1 MAETAAG
8 SGPERGPGRKRGLER
23 GLPRGLAQ
31 GTAILTAAMLL
42 RLAIAGS
49 LPLVDDEAY
58 YWTWSTRLAAGY
70 YDHPPAIAWIIAAG
84 TAVFGK
90 TALGVRAGGIV
101 LTFVATLPLLTLVES
116 PVLLAMVLSSLPLF
130 ALGGILATPDIPLI
144 AGWMLALAGV
154 SRMGDSRHP
163 WRWALLA
170 GLGGGLAALGKY
182 TAWGFWPLAIGA
194 ALTLPK
200 PQRTSR
206 TFAVLLAAL
215 VALGTSAPNLL
226 WNADH
231 DWVSVRFQLNHGLSA
246 TVPPGIAGALEFAA
260 AQLGLGGGVLFGA
273 GLAAAWA
280 HRRSGE
286 IARFAVF
293 TSVPVLAFF
302 TLAAT
307 RSHPEANWAAPAFV
321 GLAVLLAGPKGAIPT
336 PRITRTAW
344 IGSGIALTLCA
355 GVVVH
360 AFHPF
365 LRIPNDPAARLGK
378 GAQLASP
385 VEAWGI
391 PSVWTPRYQE
401 AALLRWYGGP
411 GLAGVTTVP
420 GIDRTDQF
428 DLWRA
433 EDAPTERDGLFVRS
447 WRAAEPVVLTLCEHG
462 GPNLVEA
469 HDDAGAVTDRWQV
482 YEVHDCRF

>member
-1 MAETAAG
+1 MAEPGAG
-8 SGPERGPGRKRGLER
+8 SGPVP
-23 GLPRGLAQ
+23 PRGLAQ
-31 GTAILTAAMLL
+31 AIALLAAATLI
-42 RLAIAGS
+42 RLAIAAS

-84 TAVFGK
+84 TAMFGK

-154 SRMGDSRHP
+154 SRMGDARHP

-182 TAWGFWPLAIGA
+182 TAWGFWPLVGIA

-200 PQRTSR
+200 LQRVSR
-206 TFAVLLAAL
+206 TLTVLLGAL
-215 VALGTSAPNLL
+215 FALATSAPNLL

-231 DWVSVRFQLNHGLSA
+231 DFVSVAFQLHHGLGA
-246 TVPPGIAGALEFAA
+246 TAAPGIAGALEFAA

-280 HRRSGE
+280 HRHTVK
-286 IARFAVF
+286 IARFALC

-321 GLAVLLAGPKGAIPT
+321 GLAVLIAGPKGAIPT

-344 IGSGIALTLCA
+344 IGSGFALALCT
-355 GVVVH
+355 GIVVH

-365 LRIPNDPAARLGK
+365 LRIPNDPVARLGM

-391 PSVWTPRYQE
+391 PNVWTTRYQE
-401 AALLRWYGGP
+401 AALLRWYGGA
-411 GLAGVTTVP
+411 GLADATTVP
-420 GIDRTDQF
+420 GLDRADQF
-428 DLWRA
+428 DIWRA
-433 EDAPTERDGLFVRS
+433 EDGPSPRDGLFVRG
-447 WRAAEPVVLTLCEHG
+447 WRAGEPVIDTLCERG

-469 HDDAGAVTDRWQV
+469 HDDAGAVTSRWQV